1 MPFTMKYK
9 KGDVVLVEVLFSER
23 TGSKK
28 RPALVISG
36 KQYND
41 NRQEVVIA
49 AITSNIERILTG
61 DTPIKNWQEA
71 GLKYPSIVTGILQTI
86 KQNML
91 MVKIGTLTGDDLQNV
106 KKNINEI
113 LL

>member
-1 MPFTMKYK
+1 MKSEQ
-9 KGDVVLVEVLFSER
+9 GDVVLVEVVFSER
-23 TGSKK
+23 TGLKK

-36 KQYND
+36 KKYHD
-41 NRQEVVIA
+41 NRQEVIIA
-49 AITSNIERILTG
+49 AITSNIERILIG
-61 DTPIKNWQEA
+61 DTPIKYWQEA

-86 KQNML
+86 KQKML
-91 MVKIGTLTGDDLQNV
+91 RLKIGTLTNDDLQSV